1 VQGKVL
7 RQESGVWIVRFNV
20 RLNVVRNLII
30 STALEDMVTVFEI
43 FVDTGTTDQFFGAT
57 WKAHFLIKDSPI

>member
-20 RLNVVRNLII
+20 RQKNLII